1 MPLDITLYKTARRMQ
16 TYFTDYFRIEGISI
30 TFTQFL
36 VLRELWRTN
45 PLSEKDICHRLGL
58 DSGTIT
64 PVIKILI
71 REGYVEKQRGVEDER
86 VVLISITEKGSA
98 LCKEIGSL
106 SLSLLIGDKKAERL
120 EGLLEELLME
130 LEK

>member
-1 MPLDITLYKTARRMQ
+1 M
-16 TYFTDYFRIEGISI
+16 
-30 TFTQFL
+30 
-36 VLRELWRTN
+36 
-45 PLSEKDICHRLGL
+45 
-58 DSGTIT
+58 
-64 PVIKILI
+64 
-71 REGYVEKQRGVEDER
+71 EDER

-98 LCKEIGSL
+98 LRKEIGSL

>member
-1 MPLDITLYKTARRMQ
+1 M
-16 TYFTDYFRIEGISI
+16 
-30 TFTQFL
+30 
-36 VLRELWRTN
+36 
-45 PLSEKDICHRLGL
+45 
-58 DSGTIT
+58 
-64 PVIKILI
+64 IKILI

-98 LCKEIGSL
+98 LRKEIGSL